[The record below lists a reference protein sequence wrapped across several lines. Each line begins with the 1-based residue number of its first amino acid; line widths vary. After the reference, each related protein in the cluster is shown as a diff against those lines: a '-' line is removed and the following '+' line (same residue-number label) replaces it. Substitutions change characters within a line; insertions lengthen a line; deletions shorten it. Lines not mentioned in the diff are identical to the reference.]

1 MSRRAVITGASG
13 MIGVAL
19 AQQCIMAGEEVL
31 AICHRG
37 SSKNQALHKLPG
49 VEVLEADLGEY
60 ARLAEEQWK
69 KRYDTFYH
77 LAWAGT
83 AGQARNDMALQA
95 DNIRCTLDAVE
106 LADHMGCRTFVGVG
120 SQAEYGRHQEPLRPE
135 TPAFPETGY
144 GMAKLCAGQMS
155 RSSCGQ
161 KGIKHIWVR
170 VLSVYGP
177 HGGQDMITVALQKLM
192 RGEHV
197 SFTAGVQVWDYLY
210 SEDAARALRLMAER
224 GGVGKTYVLSSGQ
237 SRSLKEYLDIFY
249 RAVCEKMAQ
258 EGRRTGTVGIGELP
272 YGESQ
277 LMYLA
282 GDITEL
288 SRDTGFAAQI
298 CFEEGIRKLLDI
310 GSCYHVSDAR
320 MEQKYTNER

>member
-19 AQQCIMAGEEVL
+19 AQQCTAAGEEVL

-37 SSKNQALHKLPG
+37 SSKNEVLRRLTG

-60 ARLAEEQWK
+60 VRLTGEQWEK
-69 KRYDTFYH
+69 NYDTFYH

-83 AGQARNDMALQA
+83 AGQARNDMALQTN
-95 DNIRCTLDAVE
+95 NIRYTLDAVE
-106 LADHMGCRTFVGVG
+106 LADRMGCRTFLGVG
-120 SQAEYGRHQEPLRPE
+120 SQAEYGRRQEPLRPE

-155 RSSCGQ
+155 RYKCEQ
-161 KGIKHIWVR
+161 KGMRHIWVR

-177 HGGQDMITVALQKLM
+177 YGGQDMITVALQKLM

-197 SFTAGVQVWDYLY
+197 SFTAGEQVWDYLY

-224 GGVGKTYVLSSGQ
+224 GISGKTYVLGKGQ
-237 SRSLKEYLDIFY
+237 SRPLKEYLDILY
-249 RAVCEKMAQ
+249 RVVCEEMDGK
-258 EGRRTGTVGIGELP
+258 GRRVGTVGIGELP

-277 LMYLA
+277 VMYLA
-282 GDITEL
+282 GDIAEL
-288 SRDTGFAAQI
+288 ERDTGYAALI
-298 CFEEGIRKLLDI
+298 LFEEGIRRLLDQMI
-310 GSCYHVSDAR
+310 
-320 MEQKYTNER
+320 

>member
-19 AQQCIMAGEEVL
+19 ARQCTAAGEEVL

-37 SSKNQALHKLPG
+37 SSKNEVLRRLNG
-49 VEVLEADLGEY
+49 VEVMEADLDEY
-60 ARLAEEQWK
+60 ARLAGEQWK
-69 KRYDTFYH
+69 KNYDTFYH

-83 AGQARNDMALQA
+83 AGQARNDMALQT
-95 DNIRCTLDAVE
+95 DNIRYTLDAVE
-106 LADHMGCRTFVGVG
+106 LADRMGCRTFVGVG
-120 SQAEYGRHQEPLRPE
+120 SQAEYGRCQEPLRTD

-155 RSSCGQ
+155 RCSCE
-161 KGIKHIWVR
+161 KRGIRHIWAR

-177 HGGQDMITVALQKLM
+177 YGSQDMITVALQKLL

-197 SFTAGVQVWDYLY
+197 SFTGGEQFWDYLY

-224 GGVGKTYVLSSGQ
+224 GMSGKTYVLGGGQ
-237 SRSLKEYLDIFY
+237 TRPLREYLDILY
-249 RAVCEKMAQ
+249 RAVCEEMDGK
-258 EGRRTGTVGIGELP
+258 GRRVGTVGIGELP
-272 YGESQ
+272 YGEGQ

-282 GDITEL
+282 GDVIDL
-288 SRDTGFAAQI
+288 WQDTGFVPRVS
-298 CFEEGIRKLLDI
+298 FKEGI
-310 GSCYHVSDAR
+310 
-320 MEQKYTNER
+320 QKMVHLTFFSI

>member
-1 MSRRAVITGASG
+1 MSRRTVITGAAG

-19 AQQCIMAGEEVL
+19 ARQCAAAGEEVL

-37 SSKNQALHKLPG
+37 SSRNEVLRELRG

-60 ARLAEEQWK
+60 AMMAGKRWE

-83 AGQARNDMALQA
+83 TGQARNDMLLQT
-95 DNIRCTLDAVE
+95 DNIRYTLDAVE
-106 LADHMGCRTFVGVG
+106 LAERMGCGVFIGAG
-120 SQAEYGRHQEPLRPE
+120 SQAEYGRHRGPLRPE
-135 TPAFPETGY
+135 TPVFPETGY

-155 RSSCGQ
+155 RLGCVKRGMR
-161 KGIKHIWVR
+161 HIWAR

-177 HGGQDMITVALQKLM
+177 WGGQDMITRTLHKLL

-197 SFTAGVQVWDYLY
+197 RFTAGEQIWDYLY
-210 SEDAARALRLMAER
+210 SEDAAYALRLMAEK
-224 GGVGKTYVLSSGQ
+224 GVSGKIYVLGGGDA
-237 SRSLKEYLDIFY
+237 RPLKEYLDLLYCVACEEMAGKGY
-249 RAVCEKMAQ
+249 RV
-258 EGRRTGTVGIGELP
+258 GTMGLGELP
-272 YGESQ
+272 YGEGQ

-288 SRDTGFAAQI
+288 RRDTGFETRVS
-298 CFEEGIRKLLDI
+298 FREGVRKLLQI
-310 GSCYHVSDAR
+310 SDLCKGVG
-320 MEQKYTNER
+320 Q

>member
-1 MSRRAVITGASG
+1 MGEKTVITGASG

-19 AQQCIMAGEEVL
+19 AQQCTAAGEEVL

-37 SSKNQALHKLPG
+37 SSKNQVLQELPG

-60 ARLAEEQWK
+60 AGLAEVQWK
-69 KRYDTFYH
+69 KSYDTFYH

-83 AGQARNDMALQA
+83 AGQARNDMVLQA

-106 LADHMGCRTFVGVG
+106 LAERMGCQTFVGVG
-120 SQAEYGRHQEPLRPE
+120 SQAEYGRYKEPLRPE
-135 TPAFPETGY
+135 TPVFPETGY

-155 RSSCGQ
+155 RYRCKQ
-161 KGIKHIWVR
+161 KGIGHIWAR

-177 HGGQDMITVALQKLM
+177 YGGQDMVTIALQKLL

-197 SFTAGVQVWDYLY
+197 SFTAGEQVWDYLY
-210 SEDAARALRLMAER
+210 SEDAARALRLMAGR
-224 GGVGKTYVLSSGQ
+224 GVPGKTYVLGSGQ
-237 SRSLKEYLDIFY
+237 SRPLKEYLDILY
-249 RAVCEKMAQ
+249 RAVCRKMDGK
-258 EGRRTGTVGIGELP
+258 GRRVGTVGIGELA
-272 YGESQ
+272 YGDNQ

-288 SRDTGFAAQI
+288 SRDTGFVSRI
-298 CFEEGIRKLLDI
+298 SFEEGIRKLLNI
-310 GSCYHVSDAR
+310 SSSV
-320 MEQKYTNER
+320 TV

>member
-1 MSRRAVITGASG
+1 MNRRAVITGASG

-19 AQQCIMAGEEVL
+19 AQQCAAEGEEVL

-37 SSKNQALHKLPG
+37 SSKNQVLRELSG

-60 ARLAEEQWK
+60 ARLAGEPWE

-95 DNIRCTLDAVE
+95 DNIRYTLDAVK
-106 LADHMGCRTFVGVG
+106 LAERMGCRTFVGVG
-120 SQAEYGRHQEPLRPE
+120 SQAEYGRHQEPLRPD

-155 RSSCGQ
+155 RYSCEQ
-161 KGIKHIWVR
+161 KGMRHIWAR

-177 HGGQDMITVALQKLM
+177 HGGQDMVTIALQKLLQ
-192 RGEHV
+192 GEHV
-197 SFTAGVQVWDYLY
+197 GFTAGEQVWDYLY
-210 SEDAARALRLMAER
+210 SGDAARALWLMAEK
-224 GGVGKTYVLSSGQ
+224 GISGKTYVLGGGQ
-237 SRSLKEYLDIFY
+237 SRPLKEYLDILY
-249 RAVCEKMAQ
+249 RVVCEEMVC
-258 EGRRTGTVGIGELP
+258 ERRRVGTIGIGELP

-277 LMYLA
+277 LMHLA

-288 SRDTGFAAQI
+288 SRDTGFVPQI
-298 CFEEGIRKLLDI
+298 SFEEGVRRTFDTKT
-310 GSCYHVSDAR
+310 V
-320 MEQKYTNER
+320 

>member
-83 AGQARNDMALQA
+83 AGQARNDMALQV

-161 KGIKHIWVR
+161 KGIKHIWAR

-197 SFTAGVQVWDYLY
+197 SFTAGEQVWDYLY

-224 GGVGKTYVLSSGQ
+224 GRSGKTYVLGGGKG
-237 SRSLKEYLDIFY
+237 RLLKEYLEAMY
-249 RAVCEKMAQ
+249 RITCERI
-258 EGRRTGTVGIGELP
+258 RRDGHIKGTIGIGELP
-272 YGESQ
+272 YGELQ
-277 LMYLA
+277 VMHLE
-282 GDITEL
+282 GDISEL
-288 SRDTGFAAQI
+288 SRDTGFTPEI
-298 CFEEGIRKLLDI
+298 FFEEGI
-310 GSCYHVSDAR
+310 YR
-320 MEQKYTNER
+320 MLSG